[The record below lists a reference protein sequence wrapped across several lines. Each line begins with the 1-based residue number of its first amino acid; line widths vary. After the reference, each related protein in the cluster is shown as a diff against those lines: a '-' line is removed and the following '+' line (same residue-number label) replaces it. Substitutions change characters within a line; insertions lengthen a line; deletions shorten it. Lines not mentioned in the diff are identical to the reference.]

1 MMRGYIIV
9 AIIIVVSVW
18 WACYISG
25 ELSQMK
31 DNLKVIDLYYEM
43 VENYEKR
50 IKLMEDF
57 IGYNEDVVNNAR
69 GMTAKKWMEHIWN
82 KYVRWDDDYEEGD
95 DWDLDYF
102 NRRDD

>member
-1 MMRGYIIV
+1 
-9 AIIIVVSVW
+9 
-18 WACYISG
+18 
-25 ELSQMK
+25 
-31 DNLKVIDLYYEM
+31 
-43 VENYEKR
+43 
-50 IKLMEDF
+50 MEDF